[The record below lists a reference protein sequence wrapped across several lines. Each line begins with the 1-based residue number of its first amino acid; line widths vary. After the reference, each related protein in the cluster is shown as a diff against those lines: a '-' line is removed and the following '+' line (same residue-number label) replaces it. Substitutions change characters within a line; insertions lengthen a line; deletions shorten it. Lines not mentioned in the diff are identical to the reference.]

1 MSTKSVYHLYFL
13 TGDEKITFY
22 IGWTDDARR
31 RSREHRN
38 NAVNAS
44 HSEYLTYKYQWI
56 RGLNEAG
63 IEHGLEVLVN
73 AVDIR
78 DDNDEYETILKYA
91 RANQDRGIKFY
102 DDLPLTNMKAGD
114 ILGELLP
121 RRDVVTATQ
130 VKAFREQREYER
142 KHQISYERHGDS
154 SRAREMDFIRELSR
168 QSQAQ
173 AAEREARR
181 AEREARRIAGVQQR
195 QTQEQQEFRD
205 WMQGQLEPG
214 DLTVLQKFF
223 IEQKNAKS

>member
-1 MSTKSVYHLYFL
+1 MSTKSVYHLYFS

-38 NAVNAS
+38 NAVNAT

-130 VKAFREQREYER
+130 VKAFRDEREYER
-142 KHQISYERHGDS
+142 RRQISYQRHGDS
-154 SRAREMDFIRELSR
+154 SQARDLGFLSELTR
-168 QSQAQ
+168 QSQAKS
-173 AAEREARR
+173 AEKAAKTAEREARR
-181 AEREARRIAGVQQR
+181 VVAVEKR

-205 WMQGQLEPG
+205 WMRGQLEPG
-214 DLTVLQKFF
+214 DLTVLQEFF
-223 IEQKNAKS
+223 IRQKNK